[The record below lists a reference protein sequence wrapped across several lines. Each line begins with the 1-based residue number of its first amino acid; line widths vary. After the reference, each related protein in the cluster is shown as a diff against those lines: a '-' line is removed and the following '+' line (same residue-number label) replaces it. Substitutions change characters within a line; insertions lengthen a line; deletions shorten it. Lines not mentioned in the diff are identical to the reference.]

1 MVKKRHFIIVISI
14 LLAGLIVGSFLDLEI
29 NKAIFSENNTFS
41 LIMASFATYPGYGGL
56 AFIGGGFFGSTF
68 KRKDMHIALKI
79 VSYFLSVLAYG
90 MSIWL
95 CGKDMPSVNGFN
107 NPALA
112 VPSYLICAII
122 FAGIFYFAFSITKTG
137 DRQRFWVAMMV
148 MAVIF
153 VVGLLPVGFIVKRIM
168 HRPRYR
174 YFVKTNPDLFHNW
187 WERFANYKDYLY
199 DAEGNAVKIGNIT
212 MTSEEFKSFPSGHSG
227 TAAITMML
235 LPYLSLLFNK
245 LKGKETLLFYI
256 GFGWTLVMMFSRMLC
271 GAHYLTDTCMGALIV
286 IVVYFA
292 VHVFTIE
299 KGWMFA
305 EPVNEKN
312 KQRK

>member
-14 LLAGLIVGSFLDLEI
+14 LLVGLILGSFFDLEI

-56 AFIGGGFFGSTF
+56 AFIGGGFFGTTF
-68 KRKDMHIALKI
+68 KRKDMHIGLKI
-79 VSYFLSVLAYG
+79 LSYFLSVLAYG
-90 MSIWL
+90 MSVWL
-95 CGKDMPSVNGFN
+95 CAKDMPSVNGFN
-107 NPALA
+107 NPALT
-112 VPSYLICAII
+112 VPSYLIAALV
-122 FAGIFYFAFSITKTG
+122 FAGIFYFAFSVTKRG
-137 DRQRFWVAMMV
+137 DRQRLWIALMV

-174 YFVKTNPDLFHNW
+174 FFVRTNPDLFHNW
-187 WERFANYKDYLY
+187 WERFADYKSVLY
-199 DAEGNAVKIGNIT
+199 DADGNAVKIGANT

-227 TAAITMML
+227 TAAIVMMF
-235 LPYLSLLFNK
+235 LPYMSIFFPK
-245 LKGKETLLFYI
+245 LKGKETLFFYI

-286 IVVYFA
+286 LIVFFA
-292 VHVFTIE
+292 VHVFTVK
-299 KGWMFA
+299 KGWIYK
-305 EPVNEKN
+305 EEENT
-312 KQRK
+312 KQKQTK

>member
-14 LLAGLIVGSFLDLEI
+14 LLVGLILGSFFDLEI

-56 AFIGGGFFGSTF
+56 AFIGGGFFGTTF
-68 KRKDMHIALKI
+68 KRKDMHIGLKI
-79 VSYFLSVLAYG
+79 LSYFLSVLAYG
-90 MSIWL
+90 MSVWL
-95 CGKDMPSVNGFN
+95 CAKDMPSVNGFN
-107 NPALA
+107 NPALT
-112 VPSYLICAII
+112 VPSYLIAALV
-122 FAGIFYFAFSITKTG
+122 FAGVFYFAFSVTKRG
-137 DRQRFWVAMMV
+137 DRQRLWIALMV

-174 YFVKTNPDLFHNW
+174 FFVRTNPDLFHNW
-187 WERFANYKDYLY
+187 WERFADYKSVLY
-199 DAEGNAVKIGNIT
+199 DAEGNTVKIGANT

-227 TAAITMML
+227 TAAIVMMF
-235 LPYLSLLFNK
+235 LPYMSIFFPK
-245 LKGKETLLFYI
+245 LKGKETLFFYI

-286 IVVYFA
+286 LIVFFA
-292 VHVFTIE
+292 VHVFAVK
-299 KGWMFA
+299 KGWIYK
-305 EPVNEKN
+305 EEEN
-312 KQRK
+312 KKQKQTK

>member
-14 LLAGLIVGSFLDLEI
+14 LLVGLILGSFFDLEI

-56 AFIGGGFFGSTF
+56 AFIGGGFFGTTF
-68 KRKDMHIALKI
+68 KRKDMHIGLKI
-79 VSYFLSVLAYG
+79 LSYFLSVLAYG
-90 MSIWL
+90 MSVWL
-95 CGKDMPSVNGFN
+95 CAKDMPSVNGFN
-107 NPALA
+107 NPALT
-112 VPSYLICAII
+112 VPSYLIAALV
-122 FAGIFYFAFSITKTG
+122 FAGIFYFAFSVTKRG
-137 DRQRFWVAMMV
+137 DRQRLWIALMV

-174 YFVKTNPDLFHNW
+174 FFVRTNPDLFHNW
-187 WERFANYKDYLY
+187 WERFADYKSVLY
-199 DAEGNAVKIGNIT
+199 DADGNAVKIGANT

-227 TAAITMML
+227 TAAIVMMF
-235 LPYLSLLFNK
+235 LPYMSIFFPK
-245 LKGKETLLFYI
+245 LKGKETLFFYI

-286 IVVYFA
+286 LIVFFA
-292 VHVFTIE
+292 VHVFTVK
-299 KGWMFA
+299 KGWIYK
-305 EPVNEKN
+305 EEENI
-312 KQRK
+312 KQKQTK

>member
-14 LLAGLIVGSFLDLEI
+14 LLVGLILGSFFDLEI

-56 AFIGGGFFGSTF
+56 AFIGGGFFGTTF
-68 KRKDMHIALKI
+68 KRKDMHIGLKI
-79 VSYFLSVLAYG
+79 LSYFLSAVAYG
-90 MSIWL
+90 MSVWL
-95 CGKDMPSVNGFN
+95 CAKDMPSVNGFN
-107 NPALA
+107 NPALT
-112 VPSYLICAII
+112 VPSYLIAALV
-122 FAGIFYFAFSITKTG
+122 FAGIFYFAFSVTKRG
-137 DRQRFWVAMMV
+137 DRQRLWIALMV

-174 YFVKTNPDLFHNW
+174 FFVRTNPDLFHNW
-187 WERFANYKDYLY
+187 WERFADYKSVLY
-199 DAEGNAVKIGNIT
+199 DAEGNAVKIGANT

-227 TAAITMML
+227 TAAIVMMFM
-235 LPYLSLLFNK
+235 PYMSIFFPK
-245 LKGKETLLFYI
+245 LKGKETLFFYI

-286 IVVYFA
+286 LIVFFA
-292 VHVFTIE
+292 VHVFTVK
-299 KGWMFA
+299 KGWIYK
-305 EPVNEKN
+305 EEENT
-312 KQRK
+312 KQKQTK